1 MMNPWLLLVLLCLA
15 THRLTRLAVDDHL
28 PVIAVPRERI
38 RHYFGEFDTQG
49 NLIAGR
55 NLGIVGWSI
64 AYLTGCSWC
73 FSPYIATGLVFGVLG
88 DVSIPAPWL
97 WVAAASTIT
106 GLLSGVVES
115 EHELRYRK
123 MEAEIDHLRSRR

>member
-1 MMNPWLLLVLLCLA
+1 MNPWLLLVLVALA

-38 RHYFGEFDTQG
+38 RYYFGEFNATG
-49 NLIAGR
+49 ELISGR

-64 AYLTGCSWC
+64 AYLLGCPWC
-73 FSPYIATGLVFGVLG
+73 TSPYIAAALVFGALG
-88 DVSIPAPWL
+88 DVSIPLPWL
-97 WVAAASTIT
+97 WVAAASTFT
-106 GLLSGVVES
+106 GLLSGIVES
-115 EHELRYRK
+115 EHELRYKK